1 MLPASLSR
9 LTDIPGPFATAAID
23 ASRVD
28 PASSGDV
35 QVRWEDEARRLL
47 ELGAPQAVVDAMS
60 AAATAQTGLGG
71 ERTRVVVASGDR
83 VVLDLVVPGRPVRP
97 EALYGPV
104 PQLMPVVRALSGAVT
119 YAVARVDRAGADL
132 EVRTPTGAEAEA
144 EEVEG
149 GHDVLHKTAAGGWSQ
164 RRYQARAQDSWDQNA
179 GEVADRLAS
188 IVRQDKPQVVLV
200 AGDESAIASL
210 RRQVAPEVEERLVV
224 LDSGGRAAGT
234 SEEAEQ
240 EAVDRALEQH
250 AGQRRAALLDR
261 FREQLGRQQEAV
273 EGVGPVVEALRRG
286 QVEELLLHDDPSST
300 LRLWVG
306 EEPLQ
311 LGLTE
316 QDARAAGA
324 TRPQQTRADAAL
336 VWALLGSKAGMTLL
350 PDGEQ
355 ELLEGIGAV
364 LRWSDEATK
373 HLAAP
378 SMPGHGQGPGMPENI
393 E

>member
-132 EVRTPTGAEAEA
+132 EVRTPTGTEAET

-240 EAVDRALEQH
+240 EAVDQALEQH
-250 AGQRRAALLDR
+250 VGHRRAALLDR

-311 LGLTE
+311 VGLTE

-324 TRPQQTRADAAL
+324 TRPQETRADAAL

-364 LRWSDEATK
+364 LRWSDQATQ
-373 HLAAP
+373 HLGAP
-378 SMPGHGQGPGMPENI
+378 SMPGHGQGPGMPDNI